1 MNFIKNALKNIAAMF
16 ISLLVGLLI
25 GEVVIRIFFPQII
38 SPVQFYYDSKI
49 GGMVPVPNQKGF
61 KSHPREYYYEY
72 QNNDIGM
79 RDTRQLNDY
88 KKIPYKILAI
98 GDSFTYG
105 WGVNDNETFCKLVE
119 KKINRD
125 SVAIL
130 NAGASGSGTDYALKF
145 FQVRGPELA
154 PKVVL
159 YFYYE
164 NDFVDNSENRY
175 FTIQQDSIIPKGINE
190 ATNLNAIQKNKLA
203 NSKVYNWFASHS
215 HLFNMIR
222 TQVGIM
228 WNKKVKQENQNQ
240 QGATPTATAENKS
253 ATPSSAPNTPT
264 VTEQPKPENDRFYP
278 TYVYIKALAKNVEQS
293 GGKFYTFFI
302 PSNKSIAEYQKSGT
316 MSHEKV
322 IVDFC
327 KANNIKVYSFKDVIM
342 KHKDPFKAYY
352 FPTDLH
358 WNKAGNQVAAVYLYQ
373 VLNQEL
379 FSPQNK

>member
-1 MNFIKNALKNIAAMF
+1 MF
-16 ISLLVGLLI
+16 ISLFVGLLI
-25 GEVVIRIFFPQII
+25 GEIIIRFFFPQVI
-38 SPVQFYYDSKI
+38 SPVQFYYDSKL

-72 QNNDIGM
+72 QNNEIGM

-88 KKIPYKILAI
+88 KKKSYKILAI

-105 WGVNDNETFCKLVE
+105 WGVNDDETFCKLLE
-119 KKINRD
+119 KKINKD
-125 SVAIL
+125 SVAVL

-145 FQVRGPELA
+145 FQVRGSELS

-175 FTIQQDSIIPKGINE
+175 FTIKQDSILPNTVNAAI
-190 ATNLNAIQKNKLA
+190 NLNAIQKNKLA
-203 NSKVYNWFASHS
+203 NSKIYNWFASHS

-222 TQVGIM
+222 TQVGII

-240 QGATPTATAENKS
+240 HTAIQKTTISDKHSGKLTS
-253 ATPSSAPNTPT
+253 AQSQAIT
-264 VTEQPKPENDRFYP
+264 TEQIKMANDQFYP
-278 TYVYIKALAKNVEQS
+278 TYIYLKALAKSVEES

-302 PSNKSIAEYQKSGT
+302 PSNKSINEYQKSGT

-358 WNKAGNQVAAVYLYQ
+358 WNKDGNKLAADYLYQ
-373 VLNQEL
+373 VLKQEL
-379 FSPQNK
+379 FIPQP

>member
-16 ISLLVGLLI
+16 ISLLVGLII
-25 GEVVIRIFFPQII
+25 GEVIIRIFFPQII
-38 SPVQFYYDSKI
+38 SPVQFYYDSKL

-61 KSHPREYYYEY
+61 KSHPKEYYYEY
-72 QNNDIGM
+72 QNNEIGM
-79 RDTRQLNDY
+79 RDTRQLADY
-88 KKIPYKILAI
+88 QKFSYKILAI

-105 WGVNDNETFCKLVE
+105 WGVNDDETFCKLLE
-119 KKINRD
+119 KKIKRD
-125 SVAIL
+125 SVAVL

-145 FQVRGPELA
+145 LQVRGPELS

-175 FTIQQDSIIPKGINE
+175 FTIEQDSIVPKPINE

-240 QGATPTATAENKS
+240 PTTVETKTNEKKTTPTIDTPKVAKQSEN
-253 ATPSSAPNTPT
+253 
-264 VTEQPKPENDRFYP
+264 ENDRFKP
-278 TYVYIKALAKNVEQS
+278 TYLYIKALAKQVEQS

-302 PSNKSIAEYQKSGT
+302 PSNKSIAEYQKFGR

-322 IVDFC
+322 IIDFC
-327 KANNIKVYSFKDVIM
+327 KANNIKAYSFKDVIM
-342 KHKDPFKAYY
+342 KHKDPFNTYY

-358 WNKAGNQVAAVYLYQ
+358 WNKAGNQVAADYLYQ
-373 VLNQEL
+373 VLSQEL
-379 FSPQNK
+379 FNPQNK

>member
-16 ISLLVGLLI
+16 ISLLFGLII
-25 GEVVIRIFFPQII
+25 GEIIIRIFFPQVI
-38 SPVQFYYDSKI
+38 SPVQFFYDSKL
-49 GGMVPVPNQKGF
+49 GGMIPVPNQKGF
-61 KSHPREYYYEY
+61 KSHPHDYYYEY
-72 QNNDIGM
+72 QNNEIGM

-88 KKIPYKILAI
+88 KKYPYKILAI

-105 WGVNDNETFCKLVE
+105 WGVNDDETFCKLFE
-119 KKINRD
+119 KIINKD
-125 SVAIL
+125 SVAVL
-130 NAGASGSGTDYALKF
+130 NAGASGSGTDYALRF
-145 FQVRGPELA
+145 FQVRGKELS

-164 NDFVDNSENRY
+164 NDFIDNSENRY
-175 FTIQQDSIIPKGINE
+175 FTIKQDSIVQKSVNE
-190 ATNLNAIQKNKLA
+190 SANLNAIQKNKLA
-203 NSKVYNWFASHS
+203 NSKIYNWFASHS
-215 HLFNMIR
+215 HLFNLIR

-240 QGATPTATAENKS
+240 QAIIQRATSDNQSLMPTSVQSTPKTTEKS
-253 ATPSSAPNTPT
+253 K
-264 VTEQPKPENDRFYP
+264 VVNDQFYP
-278 TYVYIKALAKNVEQS
+278 TYVYLKALAKNVEKS

-302 PSNKSIAEYQKSGT
+302 PSNKSIIEYQNLGT

-342 KHKDPFKAYY
+342 NHKDPFKTYY

-358 WNKAGNQVAAVYLYQ
+358 WNKEGNELAADYLYK
-373 VLNQEL
+373 VLKQEL
-379 FSPQNK
+379 FSEQNN

>member
-1 MNFIKNALKNIAAMF
+1 MNFIKNALKNFAALL
-16 ISLLVGLLI
+16 ISILVGLII
-25 GEVVIRIFFPQII
+25 GEFIIRLFFPQVI
-38 SPVQFYYDSKI
+38 SPVQFFYDSKL

-72 QNNDIGM
+72 QNNEIGM

-88 KKIPYKILAI
+88 KKYSYKILAI

-105 WGVNDNETFCKLVE
+105 WGVNDEETFCKLLE
-119 KKINRD
+119 KKINKD
-125 SVAIL
+125 SVAVL
-130 NAGASGSGTDYALKF
+130 NAGASGSGTDYALRF
-145 FQVRGPELA
+145 FQVRAPELS

-164 NDFVDNSENRY
+164 NDYVDNSENRY
-175 FTIQQDSIIPKGINE
+175 YTINQDSIVPTVVNA

-203 NSKVYNWFASHS
+203 NSKIYNWFASHS

-222 TQVGIM
+222 TQVGII

-240 QGATPTATAENKS
+240 QAMLQRARTDNQSVP
-253 ATPSSAPNTPT
+253 PNTT
-264 VTEQPKPENDRFYP
+264 KSIEKSKVTNYQFYP
-278 TYVYIKALAKNVEQS
+278 TYVYLKVLAKNVEKS

-302 PSNKSIAEYQKSGT
+302 PSNKSIIEYQNSGT

-322 IVDFC
+322 IIDFC

-342 KHKDPFKAYY
+342 KHKDPFGAYY
-352 FPTDLH
+352 YPTDLH
-358 WNKAGNQVAAVYLYQ
+358 WNKDGNKLAADYLYQ

-379 FSPQNK
+379 FSPQKSSRK

>member
-1 MNFIKNALKNIAAMF
+1 MF

-49 GGMVPVPNQKGF
+49 GGMIPVPNQKGF

-240 QGATPTATAENKS
+240 QRATPTATAENKS

-264 VTEQPKPENDRFYP
+264 VAEQPKPENDRFYP
-278 TYVYIKALAKNVEQS
+278 TYVYLKALAKNVEQS

-316 MSHEKV
+316 MSHERV
-322 IVDFC
+322 IIDFC

-358 WNKAGNQVAAVYLYQ
+358 WNKAGNQVAAKYLYQ

>member
-16 ISLLVGLLI
+16 ISLLIGLII
-25 GEVVIRIFFPQII
+25 GEIIIRIFFPQVI
-38 SPVQFYYDSKI
+38 SPVQFYYDSKL
-49 GGMVPVPNQKGF
+49 GGMIPVPNQKGF
-61 KSHPREYYYEY
+61 KSHPHDYYYEY
-72 QNNDIGM
+72 QNNEIGM
-79 RDTRQLNDY
+79 RDTRQMKSY
-88 KKIPYKILAI
+88 KKYPYKILAI

-105 WGVNDNETFCKLVE
+105 WGVNDDETFCKLLE
-119 KKINRD
+119 KKINKD
-125 SVAIL
+125 SVAVL
-130 NAGASGSGTDYALKF
+130 NAGASGSGTDYALRF
-145 FQVRGPELA
+145 FQVRGPELS

-175 FTIQQDSIIPKGINE
+175 YTIKKDSIVSKEINQS
-190 ATNLNAIQKNKLA
+190 ANLNAIQKNKLA
-203 NSKVYNWFASHS
+203 DSKIYNWFASHS

-222 TQVGIM
+222 TQVGIL

-240 QGATPTATAENKS
+240 QATIQRATSDNQSVIPTS
-253 ATPSSAPNTPT
+253 A
-264 VTEQPKPENDRFYP
+264 QDIPKTIEISKVENDQFYP
-278 TYVYIKALAKNVEQS
+278 TYVYLKALAKNVEKS

-302 PSNKSIAEYQKSGT
+302 PSNKSIIEYQNSGT

-342 KHKDPFKAYY
+342 KHKDPFRAFY

-358 WNKAGNQVAAVYLYQ
+358 WNKDGNELAADYLYQ
-373 VLNQEL
+373 VLKQEL

>member
-1 MNFIKNALKNIAAMF
+1 MF
-16 ISLLVGLLI
+16 ISLLIGLII
-25 GEVVIRIFFPQII
+25 GEIIIRIFFPQVI
-38 SPVQFYYDSKI
+38 SPVQFYYDSKL
-49 GGMVPVPNQKGF
+49 GGMIPVPNQKGF
-61 KSHPREYYYEY
+61 KSHPHDYYYEY
-72 QNNDIGM
+72 QNNEIGM
-79 RDTRQLNDY
+79 RDTRQLESY
-88 KKIPYKILAI
+88 KKYPYKILAI

-105 WGVNDNETFCKLVE
+105 WGVNDDETFCKLLE
-119 KKINRD
+119 KKINKD
-125 SVAIL
+125 SVAVL
-130 NAGASGSGTDYALKF
+130 NAGASGSGTDYALSF
-145 FQVRGPELA
+145 FQVRGSELY

-175 FTIQQDSIIPKGINE
+175 YTIKKDSIVSTAINKS
-190 ATNLNAIQKNKLA
+190 ANLNAIQKNKLA
-203 NSKVYNWFASHS
+203 DSKIYNWFASHS

-240 QGATPTATAENKS
+240 QATIQRSTSDNQSVIPISDQGIPKTIEISKIEN
-253 ATPSSAPNTPT
+253 N
-264 VTEQPKPENDRFYP
+264 QFYP
-278 TYVYIKALAKNVEQS
+278 TYVYLKALAKNVEKS

-302 PSNKSIAEYQKSGT
+302 PSNKSIIEYQNSGT

-342 KHKDPFKAYY
+342 KHKDPFKAFY

-358 WNKAGNQVAAVYLYQ
+358 WNKDGNELAADYLYQ
-373 VLNQEL
+373 VLKQEL
-379 FSPQNK
+379 FSPQKK

>member
-1 MNFIKNALKNIAAMF
+1 MNFIKNALKNFAALL
-16 ISLLVGLLI
+16 ISLLVGLII
-25 GEVVIRIFFPQII
+25 GEFIISIFFPQVI
-38 SPVQFYYDSKI
+38 SPVQFFYDSKL

-72 QNNDIGM
+72 QNNEIGM

-88 KKIPYKILAI
+88 KKYSYKILAI

-105 WGVNDNETFCKLVE
+105 WGVNDEETFCKLLE
-119 KKINRD
+119 KKINKD
-125 SVAIL
+125 SVAVL
-130 NAGASGSGTDYALKF
+130 NAGASGSGTDYALRF
-145 FQVRGPELA
+145 FQVRAPELS

-164 NDFVDNSENRY
+164 NDYVDNSENRY
-175 FTIQQDSIIPKGINE
+175 YTINQDSIVPTVVNA

-203 NSKVYNWFASHS
+203 NSKIYNWFASHS

-222 TQVGIM
+222 TQVGII

-240 QGATPTATAENKS
+240 QAMLQRARTDNQSVP
-253 ATPSSAPNTPT
+253 PNTT
-264 VTEQPKPENDRFYP
+264 KSIEKSKVTNEQFYP
-278 TYVYIKALAKNVEQS
+278 TYVYLKALAKNVEKS

-302 PSNKSIAEYQKSGT
+302 PSNKSITEYQNSGT

-322 IVDFC
+322 IIDFC
-327 KANNIKVYSFKDVIM
+327 KGNNIKVYSFKDVIM
-342 KHKDPFKAYY
+342 KHKYPFKAYY

-358 WNKAGNQVAAVYLYQ
+358 WNKDGNELAANYLYQ
-373 VLNQEL
+373 VLKQEL
-379 FSPQNK
+379 FSSQNK